1 LVATGLGLAV
11 RRSELPSATIALAV
25 GGVGSAPSRSTSVWV
40 HDRRALC
47 GRPPSRCR
55 PLLPQP
61 PLPISQSATASSSR
75 PIPFE
80 PRLHTNTPSAVVD
93 QPHASSSGT
102 WPPVTICST
111 VASGSNPTVAD
122 QTEGVSH
129 YVASKGFMV
138 CVRTGMLVP
147 PIIPSFHPVSLTG
160 ARFNR
165 T

>member
-1 LVATGLGLAV
+1 MVATGLGLAV

-80 PRLHTNTPSAVVD
+80 LRLHTNTPSAVVD
-93 QPHASSSGT
+93 QLTRPPPVRGHQLKYAQLLRVEATRLLLIKLRASAIMLLQRVSWFARTHRYACSTDHPVVSSS
-102 WPPVTICST
+102 
-111 VASGSNPTVAD
+111 
-122 QTEGVSH
+122 Q
-129 YVASKGFMV
+129 
-138 CVRTGMLVP
+138 
-147 PIIPSFHPVSLTG
+147 
-160 ARFNR
+160 FNWCKV
-165 T
+165 